1 MKTLLSWLIANIE
14 VFTTVV
20 LIIVFEA
27 YIFTA
32 DITTISSDDKWML
45 AVGGAMGVVAVKA
58 IVGGVPTKNTIGD
71 VVNLGVVV
79 VAYVLIWVITSDE
92 GEYHAFYPPSITVLC
107 VSLVV
112 AAVAAVFTFINFD
125 EVVSRRMLYI
135 NSNASLFGIAAMYTF
150 NRFVATLSS
159 VSNFGLI
166 LALTVM
172 VFK

>member
-58 IVGGVPTKNTIGD
+58 IVGGVPTKN
-71 VVNLGVVV
+71 
-79 VAYVLIWVITSDE
+79 
-92 GEYHAFYPPSITVLC
+92 
-107 VSLVV
+107 
-112 AAVAAVFTFINFD
+112 
-125 EVVSRRMLYI
+125 R
-135 NSNASLFGIAAMYTF
+135 
-150 NRFVATLSS
+150 
-159 VSNFGLI
+159 
-166 LALTVM
+166 
-172 VFK
+172 

>member
-32 DITTISSDDKWML
+32 DITAISSDDKWML

-92 GEYHAFYPPSITVLC
+92 GEYHAFYAPSITVSHQQQRQPVRHRRDVHLQQVRCDVKQREQLRPDTC
-107 VSLVV
+107 VDSYGFQVIGLKDGRV
-112 AAVAAVFTFINFD
+112 A
-125 EVVSRRMLYI
+125 
-135 NSNASLFGIAAMYTF
+135 
-150 NRFVATLSS
+150 
-159 VSNFGLI
+159 
-166 LALTVM
+166 
-172 VFK
+172 